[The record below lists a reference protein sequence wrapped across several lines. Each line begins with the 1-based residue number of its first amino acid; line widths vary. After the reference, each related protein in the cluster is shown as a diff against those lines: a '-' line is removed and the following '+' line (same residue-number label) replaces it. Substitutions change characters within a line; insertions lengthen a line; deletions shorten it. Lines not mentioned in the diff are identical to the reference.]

1 MLTVSL
7 QIRNAVFVAQSMAE
21 YEGTVLEAS
30 HLEDA
35 ISSKAQFHEDFQ
47 GVGAVEN
54 TRAYL

>member
-1 MLTVSL
+1 
-7 QIRNAVFVAQSMAE
+7 MAE
-21 YEGTVLEAS
+21 YEGTVLDVS

-35 ISSKAQFHEDFQ
+35 ISLKAQFYEDFQ